1 VEGVGKVDGG
11 GVKSHLSGCGPKI
24 ESIPLGLTV
33 GMEAAEH
40 VAVEI
45 DGEVASR
52 GVCSGSVVKRTGTA
66 ALRT

>member
-1 VEGVGKVDGG
+1 VKGVGEVDGG
-11 GVKSHLSGCGPKI
+11 GVESHLSGRGPEIK
-24 ESIPLGLTV
+24 SIPLGLAV

-45 DGEVASR
+45 DGEMASR

-66 ALRT
+66 ALGT